1 MRHSLLGKVAQNK
14 EGRRGDR
21 RPPIRNPVCKHAYSF
36 AALVAIAPTS
46 NGGGNKYCTK
56 IAVASLTPSR
66 LPGCRRSPPRP
77 PKFNV
82 AAYVGGRRLVVSST
96 PPPRQRESIL
106 HQEGN
111 KASNT
116 CGPTLKFGEGGGF
129 CVCGRHPNPTLE
141 MRPGYKLM
149 RHFFRPLRW
158 ATTNRLGHACRVH
171 CAHGSARP
179 RLSSPLCT
187 CVVCIYIYTDVHVLP
202 GRLPGRLGG

>member
-1 MRHSLLGKVAQNK
+1 MLLLTLVGAGSWYPV
-14 EGRRGDR
+14 R
-21 RPPIRNPVCKHAYSF
+21 RPP
-36 AALVAIAPTS
+36 
-46 NGGGNKYCTK
+46 
-56 IAVASLTPSR
+56 
-66 LPGCRRSPPRP
+66 RR
-77 PKFNV
+77 
-82 AAYVGGRRLVVSST
+82 
-96 PPPRQRESIL
+96 RESIL

-116 CGPTLKFGEGGGF
+116 CGPTLNFGEGGGF

-171 CAHGSARP
+171 CAHRSARP

-187 CVVCIYIYTDVHVLP
+187 CVVCIYIYTDVHVRVRVDSIFKAYP
-202 GRLPGRLGG
+202 NNPHNHWSQAASRGREWLAECSPELDQRHPA